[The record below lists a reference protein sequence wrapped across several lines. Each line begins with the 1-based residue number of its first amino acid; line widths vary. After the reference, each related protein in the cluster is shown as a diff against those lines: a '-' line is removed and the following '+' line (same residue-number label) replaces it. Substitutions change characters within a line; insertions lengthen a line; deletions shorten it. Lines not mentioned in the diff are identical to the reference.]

1 MKTKKVLS
9 LILTGLLAT
18 SAFVGCGSKSGGG
31 DGSTTAGTKDPIT
44 FTIFS
49 TDLSEDI
56 AFTDEV
62 AKKITELT
70 GVTLKFEHPVAGDTQ
85 AVPLMIAS
93 GEYPD
98 IIFAKGD
105 TSKLVDAGA
114 LLKLDDYI
122 EEKGDNLKALYGDQ
136 LNRLKYS
143 ATDESI
149 YTVGTYGVVNE
160 VFDPRGILQIQHQVL
175 EELGY
180 PEINTIYDYE
190 KAIEE
195 YLAKN
200 PKTADG
206 QDRIGL
212 TLLGSDWRWLITV
225 GNRASFAAGIPDDG
239 QFAVDQESGEA
250 TYKFML
256 PEVKEYFKWLNS
268 MNSKGLLD
276 PESFTQKE
284 DTYRAKISSGR
295 VIGLADE
302 YWDYSSAVVSLVGEG
317 RTDETYAGLP
327 VVIDDSKQKAQT
339 LKDYGFSAGFGYG
352 ISTSCKDPERAFEFL
367 DWIASDEAQI
377 LLNWGIEG
385 THYTVNAEGK
395 REVLPEVQE
404 QANTDP
410 DFSKKTGVGL
420 YVYPFPQRGIGA
432 LDANGDSYSRTTI
445 DSVIAN
451 YTEADKKTLKAYGV
465 EAWTELYPAAEEL
478 GVAKHGQ
485 VWQLNIPTDSDMAII
500 QKKADDYIQ
509 QATTQAILGK
519 PEEFDAAWDEIIK
532 TLESYNIDSLN
543 EGVTGLIKERLELWY
558 E

>member
-1 MKTKKVLS
+1 MKSKKVLS

-18 SAFVGCGSKSGGG
+18 TAFVGCGSKEGSGTGESTS
-31 DGSTTAGTKDPIT
+31 GSKEPIT
-44 FTIFS
+44 LTIFS

-56 AFTDEV
+56 PFTDDV

-114 LLKLDDYI
+114 LIKLDDYI
-122 EEKGDNLKALYGDQ
+122 EESGDNLKALYGDQ
-136 LNRLKYS
+136 LTRLKYS
-143 ATDESI
+143 KEDPSI
-149 YTVGTYGVVNE
+149 YTVGTYGVVNKL
-160 VFDPRGILQIQHQVL
+160 FDPKGIMQIQHQVL
-175 EELGY
+175 KEMGY

-190 KAIEE
+190 KVIEE

-200 PKTADG
+200 PKTEDG

-212 TLLGSDWRWLITV
+212 TLMASDWRWLITV

-239 QFAVDQESGEA
+239 QFAVSEDGKA
-250 TYKFML
+250 TYKFLL
-256 PEVKEYFKWLNS
+256 PEVKEYFKWLNN
-268 MNSKGLLD
+268 MNAKGLLD

-284 DTYRAKISSGR
+284 DTYKSKISSGR
-295 VIGLADE
+295 VVGLADE

-317 RTDETYAGLP
+317 KEEQTYAGLP
-327 VVIDDSKQKAQT
+327 VVIDDSKQKAPT
-339 LKDYGFSAGFGYG
+339 LKDYGFSAGFGFG
-352 ISTSCKDPERAFEFL
+352 VSSSSKNAQRAFEFL
-367 DWIASDEAQI
+367 DWMASDEAQVLI
-377 LLNWGIEG
+377 NWGIEG

-395 REVLPEVQE
+395 REFLPEIQE

-432 LDANGDSYSRTTI
+432 IDSNGDSYSTNTI
-445 DSVIAN
+445 ESVMKN
-451 YTEADKKTLKAYGV
+451 YNSADKETLAAYGV
-465 EAWTELYPAAEEL
+465 ETWTELYPSAEEL
-478 GVAKHGQ
+478 GVSPHGQ
-485 VWQLNIPTDSDMAII
+485 VWQLNIPSDSDMAII

-519 PEEFDAAWDEIIK
+519 PEEFDAAWDEITK
-532 TLESYNIDSLN
+532 TLESYNVESLN
-543 EGVTGLIKERLELWY
+543 EGVTGLIEARLELWN